1 MGWESYLF
9 EYVIDFIEVLVSCY
23 FATRFYGK
31 KVSEKRRVLLLS
43 SLAGGTCMFLREMG
57 VVPVPDFAV
66 PVGVLFLYVWRICC
80 AKVGA
85 AAFLAVL
92 NYFLLGVVNIFV
104 PSFLQLFFRID
115 NRPGVLEHENRI
127 LIVVIIHLMQLAVVE
142 IILKFQERFFGD
154 ASRRH
159 QVNAWILLMPFSSIL
174 VLAFLQ
180 HVLYHRTQEAA
191 YYFSLFSSVL
201 IMIGNLA

>member
-1 MGWESYLF
+1 M
-9 EYVIDFIEVLVSCY
+9 
-23 FATRFYGK
+23 
-31 KVSEKRRVLLLS
+31 
-43 SLAGGTCMFLREMG
+43 
-57 VVPVPDFAV
+57 
-66 PVGVLFLYVWRICC
+66 
-80 AKVGA
+80 
-85 AAFLAVL
+85 
-92 NYFLLGVVNIFV
+92 
-104 PSFLQLFFRID
+104 
-115 NRPGVLEHENRI
+115 LEHENRI